1 MEVVLKFD
9 VATLQGGLRGG
20 VEENHCEEYDDSF
33 ENELA
38 K

>member
-20 VEENHCEEYDDSF
+20 VEENHCEEYA
-33 ENELA
+33 E
-38 K
+38 